1 VSKRGLGR
9 GLSALIPSA
18 SQESHTSE
26 EVHELA
32 VDMIMPNPQQPRTD
46 MAEEGVAELADS
58 ISKVGLLQPIIVRPQ
73 GESYQIIAGERRW
86 RAARL
91 AGLERVP
98 VRVLS
103 TTATES
109 LEIALIEN
117 LQREDL
123 NSIEEARGYRKLL
136 TEYRMTQAELADKVS
151 KSRSTITNAL
161 RLLDL
166 PDDVQELVYE
176 GKLTAGHA
184 RAVLSV
190 PDEAIRMKLAQRIVD
205 DGLSVREAE
214 NLARLYAAGQTERAP
229 RPATPKSFKVVA
241 RELRRRL
248 ATNVRVKLV
257 KDKGKIEIDFQSE
270 DELER
275 IFKLLVDQAPA
286 TSPHAADV
294 SEAQGEG
301 EA

>member
-1 VSKRGLGR
+1 MSKRGLGR

-18 SQESHTSE
+18 SQELHTSE
-26 EVHELA
+26 EVRELA
-32 VDMIMPNPQQPRTD
+32 ISMITPNPEQPRTD
-46 MAEEGVAELADS
+46 MTEEGVAELADS
-58 ISKVGLLQPIIVRPQ
+58 ISKVGLLQPIIVRAQ
-73 GESYQIIAGERRW
+73 GEGYQIIAGERRW

-103 TTATES
+103 TNATES

-117 LQREDL
+117 LQRQDL

-176 GKLTAGHA
+176 GKMTAGHA

-190 PDEAIRMKLAQRIVD
+190 PDEAIRMKLAQRIVE
-205 DGLSVREAE
+205 DGMSVREAE

-229 RPATPKSFKVVA
+229 RPVTPKSFKLVA
-241 RELRRRL
+241 RKLRRLL
-248 ATNVRVKLV
+248 ATNVRVKLT
-257 KDKGKIEIDFQSE
+257 KDKGKIEIDFQTE
-270 DELER
+270 EELER
-275 IFKLLVDQAPA
+275 IFALLVDGEIVAPGVESDA
-286 TSPHAADV
+286 EPEV
-294 SEAQGEG
+294 EG
-301 EA
+301 DE